1 MRMLARLR
9 RRLTLLAAVL
19 TGCVVLAVAVVSF
32 LLCASLYTAQRQ
44 AAFEAAVA
52 GLISRWETENAL
64 DLNQTQNTAV
74 QNGLCL
80 YFEEN
85 GQPLV
90 LSGLTE
96 SANMEPVWQALR
108 QAGFDPELPPL
119 FSQTE
124 TVELD
129 HVKLSDG
136 PVRLSACKQTTG
148 EGWRMLIAWQPL
160 HTERQTLG
168 RAAAAFSLVAVA
180 GIGLLA
186 AICWCVAGRAI
197 QPVRQAM
204 EQQKEFVRAAGHELR
219 TPLGVLRAGLAVL
232 PLEKES
238 EIKRHIGLL
247 DAEAARMGRLIDE
260 LLILSGGGIVRSSAP
275 QLLEPDTLLLDL
287 AEAWEPAAHSAGRR
301 LQVVLPPQP
310 LPPVRA
316 CREELCQILSVFLD
330 NALRYAPEG
339 TAVELYC
346 AAQGRKICWE
356 VRDHGPGIPDQVKE
370 VVFQR
375 FWRADASRSS
385 REHFGLGLSVAQ
397 ELAGRCGVQL
407 GVSDTPGGGATFRVE
422 VPRG

>member
-9 RRLTLLAAVL
+9 RRLTLLAAAL

-52 GLISRWETENAL
+52 GLSSRWETENAL

-124 TVELD
+124 TVELE

-160 HTERQTLG
+160 HTERQTLYW
-168 RAAAAFSLVAVA
+168 AAAAFSS
-180 GIGLLA
+180 
-186 AICWCVAGRAI
+186 
-197 QPVRQAM
+197 
-204 EQQKEFVRAAGHELR
+204 
-219 TPLGVLRAGLAVL
+219 T
-232 PLEKES
+232 
-238 EIKRHIGLL
+238 
-247 DAEAARMGRLIDE
+247 
-260 LLILSGGGIVRSSAP
+260 
-275 QLLEPDTLLLDL
+275 
-287 AEAWEPAAHSAGRR
+287 
-301 LQVVLPPQP
+301 
-310 LPPVRA
+310 
-316 CREELCQILSVFLD
+316 
-330 NALRYAPEG
+330 
-339 TAVELYC
+339 TASY
-346 AAQGRKICWE
+346 
-356 VRDHGPGIPDQVKE
+356 
-370 VVFQR
+370 F
-375 FWRADASRSS
+375 
-385 REHFGLGLSVAQ
+385 
-397 ELAGRCGVQL
+397 
-407 GVSDTPGGGATFRVE
+407 
-422 VPRG
+422 